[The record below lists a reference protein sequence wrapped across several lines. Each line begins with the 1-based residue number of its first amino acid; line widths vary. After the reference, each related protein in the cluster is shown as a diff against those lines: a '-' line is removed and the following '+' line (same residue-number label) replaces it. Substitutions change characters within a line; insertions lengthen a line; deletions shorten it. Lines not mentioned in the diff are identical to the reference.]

1 MKKIFDDVIEV
12 RLPIYWAS
20 YLVNNDASGLE
31 DGEEDQ
37 VQDTLEYLEL
47 DKWICV
53 DVKDDI
59 SFEYP
64 FLPDLL
70 GGDYCT
76 YVFHN
81 YENGEKK

>member
-1 MKKIFDDVIEV
+1 MKKILDDVTEV

-37 VQDTLEYLEL
+37 VQETLKYLEL

-81 YENGEKK
+81 YGELK

>member
-1 MKKIFDDVIEV
+1 MKKILDDVIEV

-20 YLVNNDASGLE
+20 YLVNDDASGLE

-37 VQDTLEYLEL
+37 VKETLEYLEL

-81 YENGEKK
+81 YET

>member
-1 MKKIFDDVIEV
+1 MKKILDDVTEV

-31 DGEEDQ
+31 DGEENQ
-37 VQDTLEYLEL
+37 IQETLEYLEL

-81 YENGEKK
+81 YEN

>member
-1 MKKIFDDVIEV
+1 MKKILDDVIEV

-37 VQDTLEYLEL
+37 VQQTLEHLEL

-81 YENGEKK
+81 YEN

>member
-1 MKKIFDDVIEV
+1 MNMTCNDVTEV

-37 VQDTLEYLEL
+37 VQETLEYLEL

-81 YENGEKK
+81 YGN

>member
-1 MKKIFDDVIEV
+1 MKKILDDVIEV

-37 VQDTLEYLEL
+37 VKETLEYLEL

-81 YENGEKK
+81 YGN

>member
-1 MKKIFDDVIEV
+1 MKKILDNVTEV

-20 YLVNNDASGLE
+20 YLVKNDASGLE

-37 VQDTLEYLEL
+37 VQQTLEHLEL

-76 YVFHN
+76 YVFHY
-81 YENGEKK
+81 YEN

>member
-1 MKKIFDDVIEV
+1 MNMTCNDVTEV

-37 VQDTLEYLEL
+37 VQQTLEHLEL

-76 YVFHN
+76 YVFHY
-81 YENGEKK
+81 YET

>member
-1 MKKIFDDVIEV
+1 MNKILDDVTEV

-20 YLVNNDASGLE
+20 YLVNGDASGLE
-31 DGEEDQ
+31 NGEENQ
-37 VQDTLEYLEL
+37 VQETLEYLEL

-59 SFEYP
+59 HFEYP

-81 YENGEKK
+81 YD

>member
-1 MKKIFDDVIEV
+1 MKKILDDVIEV

-20 YLVNNDASGLE
+20 YLVNDDASGLE

-37 VQDTLEYLEL
+37 VKETLEYLEL

-81 YENGEKK
+81 YGN